1 MYDILG
7 FVYCLFDWYVFVN
20 GFLSW
25 KKFFLYKNLMV
36 ELIVLF
42 FIVMVFLGVF
52 GVEYVL
58 VVKKIENI
66 DNL

>member
-1 MYDILG
+1 
-7 FVYCLFDWYVFVN
+7 
-20 GFLSW
+20 
-25 KKFFLYKNLMV
+25 MV

-58 VVKKIENI
+58 VIKKIENI